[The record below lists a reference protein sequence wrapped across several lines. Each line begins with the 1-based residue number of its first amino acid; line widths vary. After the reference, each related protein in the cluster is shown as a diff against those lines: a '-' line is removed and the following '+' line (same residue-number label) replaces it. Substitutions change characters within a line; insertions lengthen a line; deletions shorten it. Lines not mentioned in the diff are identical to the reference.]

1 MSKNAT
7 KTNQHDTGTG
17 EQVIVTSS
25 DVTIEKSPEMHRDD
39 VAKISFT
46 ITSDTD
52 RPVDLKIID
61 ELPEEIQA
69 DSVGFHPEYHPDNWR
84 LVDDQTVAFESI
96 IDPEEEMQTLYGVKV
111 PSPDELA
118 LFLDEPTVECWPKVA
133 GGVEEDGEQSD
144 DGWADSPTVEP
155 VESLSLPEADDLPRH
170 TPSVPDLP
178 HSLVVND
185 TLVDALLA
193 ELEDGG
199 LREEDREILAE
210 HVDVDF
216 PNSIGVRIRHIQ
228 DNIDDL
234 IAYRNAL
241 EEFIDENGSA
251 EAVIEQLEASVEDV
265 RDEFDEVQAELAEV
279 SDDVDTAMSNLDR
292 QFELEE
298 AVEANT
304 DELSTVSESIA
315 LVRDE
320 YCDRLDEL
328 SEEFDGLESSVE
340 NSIDQLTVELQ
351 EVRATLDQEREW
363 RENLQSAMG
372 MDPASFDYT

>member
-7 KTNQHDTGTG
+7 KTNQHDIGTG
-17 EQVIVTSS
+17 EQVMVTSS
-25 DVTIEKSPEMHRDD
+25 DVTIEKSPGMHRDD

-46 ITSDTD
+46 ITSDAD

-69 DSVGFHPEYHPDNWR
+69 DSVGFHPEYHPDSWR
-84 LVDDQTVAFESI
+84 LIDDRTVAFESI

-118 LFLDEPTVECWPKVA
+118 LFLDEPTVESWPKVA
-133 GGVEEDGEQSD
+133 GGVEENGEQSD
-144 DGWADSPTVEP
+144 DGWADSSTVKS
-155 VESLSLPEADDLPRH
+155 VESLSLPGNDGLPRQ
-170 TPSVPDLP
+170 TPSVPELP
-178 HSLVVND
+178 HSLAVND

-199 LREEDREILAE
+199 LREEDRETLAE
-210 HVDVDF
+210 HVDVNF

-265 RDEFDEVQAELAEV
+265 RDE
-279 SDDVDTAMSNLDR
+279 LD
-292 QFELEE
+292 
-298 AVEANT
+298 
-304 DELSTVSESIA
+304 
-315 LVRDE
+315 
-320 YCDRLDEL
+320 
-328 SEEFDGLESSVE
+328 
-340 NSIDQLTVELQ
+340 
-351 EVRATLDQEREW
+351 
-363 RENLQSAMG
+363 
-372 MDPASFDYT
+372 